1 MLTAHISQLYLLIS
15 YVKIKDLFEG
25 TPPCAHQINFFILLC
40 NFLSST
46 FFFFY
51 CTRNLII
58 CCIADFIIPFW
69 IQGFMQIIPA
79 TLMRRKNASMTTIY
93 NKAHTC
99 IHVSAV
105 TVSPHTVL
113 QLKVAHDRL
122 RIAQLC
128 FLLSCEW
135 EIFLAKKKNT
145 CHIRTSF
152 LTFSWVIRCSSMW
165 N

>member
-99 IHVSAV
+99 IHVFAV
-105 TVSPHTVL
+105 TVSPHTAIKSRSWSTENCAIVFFAL
-113 QLKVAHDRL
+113 L
-122 RIAQLC
+122 RMRN
-128 FLLSCEW
+128 
-135 EIFLAKKKNT
+135 IFSEKKNT